1 MISMN
6 TSPRTRLYAAG
17 VAALLVMGVT
27 ACSAG
32 QASLPAT
39 DTAAGAPADARSL
52 PESMPEDV
60 PSADPSRKIAR
71 SASLTITVTE
81 LAPAAA
87 ALRQAAASFGGMV
100 VSENLVTAPSIDETG
115 EESRTMPSLYST
127 IVLSVPADRL
137 DAALDAIAQVGDVTT
152 RTVSAEDVTT
162 QVVDVEARI
171 ATMRESIARL
181 QALMR
186 RAGTLTE
193 IAAIEAELTRRQADL
208 ESLLA
213 QQKVLSQLVEQSSI
227 SVTLMTRRQA
237 EGISSGGFVSG
248 LQAGWAAFLSAGR
261 WLLTILGASL
271 PFLLAAAVIVTPLL
285 WWRRHHGRRPRAK
298 ASAASPA
305 SPDVSSS
312 PASPDASSSPASP
325 APPVTSEAEVTPEPL
340 ADRSGTSTGGAGQP
354 GTGSPP
360 GAASEGSPDRS

>member
-1 MISMN
+1 
-6 TSPRTRLYAAG
+6 
-17 VAALLVMGVT
+17 
-27 ACSAG
+27 
-32 QASLPAT
+32 
-39 DTAAGAPADARSL
+39 
-52 PESMPEDV
+52 
-60 PSADPSRKIAR
+60 
-71 SASLTITVTE
+71 
-81 LAPAAA
+81 
-87 ALRQAAASFGGMV
+87 
-100 VSENLVTAPSIDETG
+100 
-115 EESRTMPSLYST
+115 
-127 IVLSVPADRL
+127 
-137 DAALDAIAQVGDVTT
+137 
-152 RTVSAEDVTT
+152 
-162 QVVDVEARI
+162 
-171 ATMRESIARL
+171 MRESIARL

-213 QQKVLSQLVEQSSI
+213 QQKVLAQLVEQSSI

-285 WWRRHHGRRPRAK
+285 WWRRRHHGRRPRAK

-305 SPDVSSS
+305 SPDASSS
-312 PASPDASSSPASP
+312 PASPASP

>member
-1 MISMN
+1 VISMN

-285 WWRRHHGRRPRAK
+285 WWRRRHHGRRPRAK

-305 SPDVSSS
+305 SPDASSS
-312 PASPDASSSPASP
+312 PASPASP